1 MRKGGS
7 AAFVTS
13 VQVAP
18 GITAPTPA
26 QEKIHFIKQLWRD
39 RLKGVQRNVEV
50 RGLKIG
56 WVGWGATGRC
66 STLRIYFNQNS
77 CGAIGRKGCSATWR

>member
-1 MRKGGS
+1 MPHTRQILSTAAAAVRKGGS

-50 RGLKIG
+50 RKLILQQYS
-56 WVGWGATGRC
+56 RLC
-66 STLRIYFNQNS
+66 NLN
-77 CGAIGRKGCSATWR
+77 AIEMHCNL